1 MFSSLTT
8 VLTTT
13 LAVCAT
19 TSNGLPADATGQ
31 AAAALERRGGWL
43 SNVDMVQ
50 ACQMQY
56 GGGTPVRV
64 TSLCNGWRCDLGD
77 KGLREISVDDYC
89 KQLWGP
95 DAFSQCHM
103 TVWDWQCQN

>member
-1 MFSSLTT
+1 MFSSFST

-13 LAVCAT
+13 LAAFAT
-19 TSNGLPADATGQ
+19 TSNGLPADASGQ
-31 AAAALERRGGWL
+31 ATAALGRRGWV

-64 TSLCNGWRCDLGD
+64 TDLCNGWRCDLGG
-77 KGLREISVDDYC
+77 KGLGEISVDSYC
-89 KQLWGP
+89 KALWGP
-95 DAFSQCHM
+95 AAYSQCFR